1 MSSAASSSSASAASP
16 AYAAGIDPSAG
27 ALPFRA
33 GSRAHSVEEAI
44 LSRRSVRA
52 FRPDPV
58 PRALI
63 EEILAIAGRAPSGTN
78 IQPWKVRVIAGEVRD
93 RVARAILDVYEAEG
107 EAGFKPP
114 YNYYPV
120 KWRDPYLARRRK
132 VGWDLYGLLGVTKG
146 DTAGMK
152 RQSAANLRF
161 FGAPVALML
170 TVDRDLE
177 IGSWLDLGMF
187 AQSLLIA
194 AQAHGLQS
202 CPQAIFARFHPIVR
216 RELAIP
222 ESEVVVCGIA
232 IGHADPDAPHNSL
245 VPEREPVEGFTT
257 WLD

>member
-1 MSSAASSSSASAASP
+1 MTTLKGQYVTTP
-16 AYAAGIDPSAG
+16 AQA
-27 ALPFRA
+27 
-33 GSRAHSVEEAI
+33 VEHAI
-44 LSRRSVRA
+44 TSRRAIRA
-52 FRPDPV
+52 FLPTPVDP
-58 PRALI
+58 ALVRR
-63 EEILAIAGRAPSGTN
+63 LIAVAAQAPSGTN
-78 IQPWKVRVIAGEVRD
+78 MQPWKLRVIGPQTRGRLEA
-93 RVARAILDVYEAEG
+93 ALIAALDSPDLPVEEEYR
-107 EAGFKPP
+107 
-114 YNYYPV
+114 YYPQIF
-120 KWRDPYLARRRK
+120 REPYLSRRRK

-187 AQSLLIA
+187 VQSLLIA

-202 CPQAIFARFHPIVR
+202 CPQAIFARFHPVVR
-216 RELAIP
+216 HELAIP

-232 IGHADPDAPHNSL
+232 IGRADPDAPQNTL